1 MCDNT
6 ISGQGEN
13 TVIDSVSRG
22 WVWPSFQW
30 LQSRHELLNLRQPN
44 NTRLEKGMQQCG
56 KYIMVMLIVSNL
68 EELGVPTPIDNVIH
82 SPSSRF

>member
-13 TVIDSVSRG
+13 TIIDSVSRG

-44 NTRLEKGMQQCG
+44 NTRLEKGKEYATMWKIYHGDVDCVEPRG
-56 KYIMVMLIVSNL
+56 ARSAY
-68 EELGVPTPIDNVIH
+68 PH
-82 SPSSRF
+82 R